1 MITSVHFDAT
11 RTTELKADSERP
23 PRFLLWQ
30 LTANALLR
38 VLLNRERVGEG
49 DVEGRG
55 RRMGD
60 RPQDIEDYDNH

>member
-23 PRFLLWQ
+23 QRLLLWQ

-38 VLLNRERVGEG
+38 VLLSRERVGEG
-49 DVEGRG
+49 SVEGERLEAG
-55 RRMGD
+55 G
-60 RPQDIEDYDNH
+60 